1 MTMEK
6 FTEHTGIGAPLRISD
21 VDTDQIFPAR
31 FCSGVTKDGLGDALF
46 GDWRSDPG
54 FLLNQPA
61 YRDATVLVA
70 GENFGTGSSR
80 EWAVW
85 TLQDYG
91 FRAILSPRF
100 GDIFRGNSLKT
111 GLLTVELPRDVIAK
125 VWDSLEARPDQPIT
139 VDLVRLQVRVGDAC
153 YPFTLDEHTRWR
165 LLNGYDDI
173 GLTLAHV
180 AEIDAYEAGRRRRTL
195 PTARHIEPKVPH
207 HA

>member
-1 MTMEK
+1 MTMAK

-31 FCSGVTKDGLGDALF
+31 FCSGVTKDGLGDAVLA
-46 GDWRSDPG
+46 DWRSDPD
-54 FLLNQPA
+54 FVLSQPA

-85 TLQDYG
+85 ALQDYG
-91 FRAILSPRF
+91 FRVILSSRF
-100 GDIFRGNSLKT
+100 GDIFRGNSLKN
-111 GLLTVELPRDVIAK
+111 GLLTVELPPEAISQI
-125 VWDSLEARPDQPIT
+125 WDSLDSRPDRPIT
-139 VDLVRLQVRVGDAC
+139 TDLEKMHVRVGHAS

-173 GLTLAHV
+173 GLTLAHI
-180 AEIDAYEAGRRRRTL
+180 AEIGAYEAGRRRSL